1 MSISLHDDLSLRY
14 VLSVPTAGPDDSPI
28 PLVIVMHGRGAD
40 AKDLAGIAPAIDA
53 GCRFVFPNAPRA
65 LETFPGMASGYTWF
79 DGWPPAGDS
88 VLESRNLLL
97 RFVDELVS
105 RYATPEGKL
114 IISGFSQGAMMALD
128 TGFRTR
134 QKVAGIVSM
143 SGALYEND
151 MADLRSHDGIPVLIV
166 HGTEDDM
173 IPVIAARRMRR
184 VLEEN
189 GIEPE
194 YHEFPMGHWVTP
206 ESLAVVRAF
215 LQAHLTIPAAGV

>member
-1 MSISLHDDLSLRY
+1 MRPPMSISLHDDLSLRY
-14 VLSVPTAGPDDSPI
+14 VLSVPTAKPDDSPT
-28 PLVIVMHGRGAD
+28 PLVVVMHGRGAN
-40 AKDLAGIAPAIDA
+40 ANDLADIAPAIDA
-53 GCRFVFPNAPRA
+53 GYRFVFPNAPWA
-65 LETFPGMASGYTWF
+65 LETYPGMTFGYTWF

-88 VLESRNLLL
+88 VVESRNLLL
-97 RFVDELVS
+97 SFIDEVVS

-114 IISGFSQGAMMALD
+114 IISGFSQGAMMSLD

-134 QKVAGIVSM
+134 QKVAGIVVM
-143 SGALYEND
+143 SGALYEGG
-151 MADLRSHDGIPVLIV
+151 MADLRSHSDIPVLIV

-173 IPVIAARRMRR
+173 IPVVAARRTRR

-215 LQAHLTIPAAGV
+215 IQAHL

>member
-1 MSISLHDDLSLRY
+1 MRPPMSISRHDDLSLRY
-14 VLSVPTAGPDDSPI
+14 VLSVPTAKPDDSPM

-40 AKDLAGIAPAIDA
+40 ANDLADIAPAIDD
-53 GCRFVFPNAPRA
+53 GYRFVFPNAPQA
-65 LETFPGMASGYTWF
+65 LEISPGMTFGYTWF
-79 DGWPPAGDS
+79 AGWPPAGDS
-88 VLESRNLLL
+88 VIESRNLLL
-97 RFVDELVS
+97 TFIDEVVS

-114 IISGFSQGAMMALD
+114 IISGFSQGAMMSLD

-134 QKVAGIVSM
+134 QKVAGIVAM
-143 SGALYEND
+143 SGALYED
-151 MADLRSHDGIPVLIV
+151 GMADLRSHSDIPVLIV

-173 IPVIAARRMRR
+173 IPVIAARRTRR

-189 GIEPE
+189 GIEPD

-215 LQAHLTIPAAGV
+215 IQAHL